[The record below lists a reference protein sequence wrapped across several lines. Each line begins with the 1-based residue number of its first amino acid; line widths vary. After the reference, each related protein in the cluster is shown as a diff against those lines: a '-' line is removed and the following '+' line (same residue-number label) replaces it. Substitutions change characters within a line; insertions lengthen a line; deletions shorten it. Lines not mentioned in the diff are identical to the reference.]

1 MQYLCAVKL
10 QFDAVYY
17 FRGYPRGSVAGRL
30 DKMMS
35 RHLPSLIDFLKSNP
49 TLGIFHNLDTTNK
62 DKKPKYIITPPYFL
76 TNIQKP
82 GPLYRATT
90 WRSQI

>member
-30 DKMMS
+30 DKIMS
-35 RHLPSLIDFLKSNP
+35 SDLLSLIAW
-49 TLGIFHNLDTTNK
+49 
-62 DKKPKYIITPPYFL
+62 
-76 TNIQKP
+76 
-82 GPLYRATT
+82 LYKADPDEG
-90 WRSQI
+90 Q